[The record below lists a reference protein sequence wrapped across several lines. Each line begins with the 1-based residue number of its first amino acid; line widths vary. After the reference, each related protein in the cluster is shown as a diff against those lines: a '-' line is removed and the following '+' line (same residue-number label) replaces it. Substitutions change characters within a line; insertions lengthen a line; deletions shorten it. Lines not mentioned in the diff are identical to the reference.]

1 MVDRE
6 ELIRRK
12 LDGELDQATEE
23 QLQRLAAEDPAFAAA
38 LARAE
43 ALQRELQGLMPLE
56 DPGPALTQRIMAA
69 LPPRPGRRWFS
80 WVSHPLPV
88 PAWAIALVV
97 AVAVAAVLWVPWR
110 PTRPPTNAAVVPTG
124 EAGRCEQQVV
134 LVRFVLQSPA
144 ARTVSLAGDFNGW
157 SVQRTPLTDPDGDGV
172 WTVTLPLRPGR
183 YQYKFLVDGQRWTV
197 DPGAPTHLPDGFG
210 GQNSLLVL

>member
-12 LDGELDQATEE
+12 LDRELDKATEE
-23 QLQRLAAEDPAFAAA
+23 QIQRLTAEDPAFAAA

-43 ALQRELQGLMPLE
+43 ALQRELGQLPPPE
-56 DPGPALTQRIMAA
+56 DPGPALTQSIMAA
-69 LPPRPGRRWFS
+69 LPPRPGRSWS
-80 WVSHPLPV
+80 LWVSHPVPV
-88 PAWAIALVV
+88 PAWAIALVAVV
-97 AVAVAAVLWVPWR
+97 AVVAFLWVSWQPS
-110 PTRPPTNAAVVPTG
+110 PPPSVATVAP
-124 EAGRCEQQVV
+124 AGKTRCEPQVV
-134 LVRFVLQSPA
+134 LVRFMLQSPA

-157 SVQRTPLTDPDGDGV
+157 SLKRTPLTDPDGDGT

>member
-12 LDGELDQATEE
+12 LDRELDKATEE
-23 QLQRLAAEDPAFAAA
+23 QIQRLTAEDPAFAAA

-43 ALQRELQGLMPLE
+43 ALQRELGQLPPPE
-56 DPGPALTQRIMAA
+56 DPGPALTQSIMAA
-69 LPPRPGRRWFS
+69 LPPRTGRSWS
-80 WVSHPLPV
+80 LWVSHPVPV
-88 PAWAIALVV
+88 PAWAIALVAVV
-97 AVAVAAVLWVPWR
+97 AVVAFLWVSWQPS
-110 PTRPPTNAAVVPTG
+110 PPPSVATVAP
-124 EAGRCEQQVV
+124 AGKTRCEPQVV
-134 LVRFVLQSPA
+134 LVRFMLQSPA

-157 SVQRTPLTDPDGDGV
+157 SLKRTPLTDPDGDGT